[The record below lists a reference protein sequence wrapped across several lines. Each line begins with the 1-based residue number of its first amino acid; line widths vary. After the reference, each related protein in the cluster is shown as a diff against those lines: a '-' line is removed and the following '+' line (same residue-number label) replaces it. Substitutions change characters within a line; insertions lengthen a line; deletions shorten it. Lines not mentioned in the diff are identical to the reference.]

1 MIQIKV
7 IDGENLTQEKRLEII
22 ASIKERFPNEEV
34 EIVPIS
40 SNDGF
45 PQENTCSEAPIIVES
60 SRILSGSS
68 YLPLNDG
75 FPRDYLHPQPPRSK
89 NSSTNCTSRTDA
101 TIRKDRK
108 RNKNKK
114 THRRK
119 K

>member
-7 IDGENLTQEKRLEII
+7 IDGENLTQEKRFEII
-22 ASIKERFPNEEV
+22 ASIKERLPNEEV

-45 PQENTCSEAPIIVES
+45 PQENTCSEGIVMPEDK
-60 SRILSGSS
+60 ILSGSL
-68 YLPLNDG
+68 YLPLDDG
-75 FPRDYLHPQPPRSK
+75 FPRDYLHPQSPRSK
-89 NSSTNCTSRTDA
+89 NSSTHCTSRSDA